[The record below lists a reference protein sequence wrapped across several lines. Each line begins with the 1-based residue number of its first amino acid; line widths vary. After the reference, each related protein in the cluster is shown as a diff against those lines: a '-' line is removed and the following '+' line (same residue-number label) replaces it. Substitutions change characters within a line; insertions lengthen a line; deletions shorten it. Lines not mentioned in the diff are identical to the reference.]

1 MQSGGKEWG
10 VRNVGSGVRS
20 AEWGQG
26 VGSKK

>member
-1 MQSGGKEWG
+1 MLSGGKEWG
-10 VRNVGSGVRS
+10 VRNEGSGVKS